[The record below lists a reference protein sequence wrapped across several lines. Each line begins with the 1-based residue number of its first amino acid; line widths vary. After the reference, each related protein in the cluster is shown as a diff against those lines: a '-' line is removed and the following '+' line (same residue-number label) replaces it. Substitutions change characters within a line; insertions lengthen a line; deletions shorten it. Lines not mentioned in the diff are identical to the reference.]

1 MQGACRSAA
10 CLYCCRGFGLIPG
23 PRLVLFVAAWLS
35 AYGAPVSGAE
45 AGATRYGLAYRV
57 TPTPATQS
65 VSVQLTV
72 SQGDDLLREMRFD
85 ADPERYRAFEADGE
99 LSVTDGRVRWSPPD
113 SGGSL
118 RWQVTIPNRR
128 HGDGHD
134 AWLDESWGLF
144 RAEDIIPRAA
154 TRTLIGVSSETSI
167 EFSLPGEWSA
177 VTEYGHRNGRLRVK
191 KAGRRFSQ
199 PSGWIVLGNLGVRRE
214 RIAGTRVA
222 VAAPENQGVRRMDML
237 ALLNW
242 TLPELARI
250 VPTMPPRLT
259 VVSAGMPMWRGGLSG
274 PQSIYVHAD
283 RPLISENGTSTL
295 LHEVVH
301 VALGASAEGD
311 FDWIVEGLAEYY
323 SLQLLRRSGSITP
336 ARYERAMQRQIEWA
350 NSAQALC
357 SQSSTGE
364 TTALA
369 VTVLAALDREIR
381 DSSDDARSLDDVLRK
396 ILQTSAPLSLESFSD
411 VAADILGE
419 KPDALHI
426 DKLPGCRT
434 MSADNNSPT

>member
-1 MQGACRSAA
+1 MH
-10 CLYCCRGFGLIPG
+10 
-23 PRLVLFVAAWLS
+23 
-35 AYGAPVSGAE
+35 
-45 AGATRYGLAYRV
+45 
-57 TPTPATQS
+57 
-65 VSVQLTV
+65 LTV

-85 ADPERYRAFEADGE
+85 ADPGRYSAFEADGE
-99 LSVTDGRVRWSPPD
+99 LSVTDGRVRWSPPAN
-113 SGGSL
+113 GGSL
-118 RWQVTIPNRR
+118 RWQVAIPNQRY
-128 HGDGHD
+128 GNGYD

-167 EFSLPGEWSA
+167 EFSLPGAWSV
-177 VTEYGHRNGRLRVK
+177 VTEYAERNGRFRVH

-250 VPTMPPRLT
+250 VPSMPPRLT
-259 VVSAGMPMWRGGLSG
+259 VISAGTPMWRGGLSA
-274 PQSIYVHAD
+274 PQSIYIHAD

-301 VALGASAEGD
+301 VALGASAAGD
-311 FDWIVEGLAEYY
+311 FDWIVEGLAEFY

-336 ARYERAMQRQIEWA
+336 ARYKRALQRQFEWA
-350 NSAQALC
+350 RSAQALC
-357 SQSSTGE
+357 GQSSTGE

-369 VTVLAALDREIR
+369 VTVFATLDREIR
-381 DSSDDARSLDDVLRK
+381 DGSDDAHSLDDVLHR
-396 ILQTSAPLSLESFSD
+396 ILQTTAPLSLASLS
-411 VAADILGE
+411 AISADLMGE

-434 MSADNNSPT
+434 MTADSDSST

>member
-1 MQGACRSAA
+1 M
-10 CLYCCRGFGLIPG
+10 
-23 PRLVLFVAAWLS
+23 
-35 AYGAPVSGAE
+35 
-45 AGATRYGLAYRV
+45 
-57 TPTPATQS
+57 
-65 VSVQLTV
+65 
-72 SQGDDLLREMRFD
+72 
-85 ADPERYRAFEADGE
+85 
-99 LSVTDGRVRWSPPD
+99 
-113 SGGSL
+113 
-118 RWQVTIPNRR
+118 
-128 HGDGHD
+128 
-134 AWLDESWGLF
+134 
-144 RAEDIIPRAA
+144 
-154 TRTLIGVSSETSI
+154 
-167 EFSLPGEWSA
+167 
-177 VTEYGHRNGRLRVK
+177 K

-357 SQSSTGE
+357 GQSSTGE

-396 ILQTSAPLSLESFSD
+396 ILQTSVPLSLESLN
-411 VAADILGE
+411 AITADILGE
-419 KPDALHI
+419 KPEALHI

-434 MSADNNSPT
+434 MSADSNSVRGQ